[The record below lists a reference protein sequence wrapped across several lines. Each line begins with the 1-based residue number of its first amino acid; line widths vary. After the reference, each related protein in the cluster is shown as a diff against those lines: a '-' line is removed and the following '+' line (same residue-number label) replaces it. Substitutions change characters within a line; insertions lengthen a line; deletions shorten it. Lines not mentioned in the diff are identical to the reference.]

1 VIKLSLP
8 RIVYRE
14 RFVDQC
20 DKPQTIYRD
29 DSLYI
34 GWSRNANINQRFA
47 MLLADIING
56 QK

>member
-1 VIKLSLP
+1 
-8 RIVYRE
+8 
-14 RFVDQC
+14 VDQC